1 MWKSKL
7 RDNYDNDIEQF
18 RSYAETY
25 GLLSR
30 LGYDTVEQAWEDNPM
45 IQGSTNPKDFGVCK

>member
-25 GLLSR
+25 GLLAR
-30 LGYDTVEQAWEDNPM
+30 LGYDTVEQAWDANPM
-45 IQGSTNPKDFGVCK
+45 IQGSTNPADFGIVK